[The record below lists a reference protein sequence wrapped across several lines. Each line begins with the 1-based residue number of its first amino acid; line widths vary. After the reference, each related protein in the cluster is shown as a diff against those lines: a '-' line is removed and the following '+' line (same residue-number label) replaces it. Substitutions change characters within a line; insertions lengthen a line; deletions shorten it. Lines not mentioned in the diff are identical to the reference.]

1 MSAKKQ
7 NFCLA
12 CHRPKITHWQNW
24 VDASVTLFFPKF
36 LTLLSRHL
44 DHHFAGA
51 LPRLFMALHLA
62 RFEALS
68 DEIKIEP
75 RTKLFTDVARQN
87 GATVEILKTR
97 FGYTDHLRITL
108 NGQAVYFDT
117 LPIAEFAN
125 ERNAADVDD
134 KKNCTQILRD
144 GGFPVLPSHSFWF
157 WQRKKALRFA
167 RQIGFPVVVKPRA
180 GSVARHVTT
189 NIKNEIE
196 LELAIDHANEFSPY
210 FLVEKYQADCF
221 VHRATMIDGDFV
233 ACAKQL
239 PAHVIGDGQRTI
251 AELIEQKNADPRR
264 DDKFYHKLIADE
276 SFLRGQTLTT
286 ADLPAQAGVPAK
298 DQTVFLQQDPFMRHG
313 GDIAELTDEVH
324 PDNVK
329 LFTDIASHFGLKII
343 GLDFMIK
350 DIAKSW
356 REQPCAVLEVNT
368 VPCIEMHHYPIYG
381 TPRDVAKKIFEMFK
395 KYYYND

>member
-1 MSAKKQ
+1 MQPQSTKI
-7 NFCLA
+7 CPA
-12 CHRPKITHWQNW
+12 CGVPRCTHTQNW
-24 VDASVTLFFPKF
+24 VDAFLSIFFPKF
-36 LTLLSRHL
+36 LSAASRRL
-44 DHHFAGA
+44 DKYFANW
-51 LPRLFMALHLA
+51 LPRFFVSVGLA
-62 RFEALS
+62 RFVSVVPE
-68 DEIKIEP
+68 DKIES
-75 RTKLFTDVARQN
+75 RTKLFTNVAKQN

-97 FGYTDHLRITL
+97 FGYTDHFRITL
-108 NGQAVYFDT
+108 NNQAAHFDT

-125 ERNAADVDD
+125 KRNAADIDD
-134 KKNCTQILRD
+134 KKICKQILLD
-144 GGFPVLPSHSFWF
+144 GGFPVLPSRAFWF

-210 FLVEKYQADCF
+210 FLVEKYQTDCF
-221 VHRATMIDGDFV
+221 VHRATIIDGDFV

-239 PAHVIGDGQRTI
+239 PAHVVGNGQDSI
-251 AELIEQKNADPRR
+251 ARLIEQKNADPRR
-264 DDKFYHKLIADE
+264 DDKFYHKLVADD
-276 SFLRGQTLTT
+276 SFLRGQALTT
-286 ADLPAQAGVPAK
+286 ASVPTK

-313 GDIAELTDEVH
+313 GDITEVTDEVH

-343 GLDFMIK
+343 GLDFMIR

-381 TPRDVAKKIFEMFK
+381 TPRDVAGKIFEMFK
-395 KYYYND
+395 KYYLK

>member
-1 MSAKKQ
+1 MSTKKQ
-7 NFCLA
+7 NFCPA
-12 CHRPKITHWQNW
+12 CHLPKITHWQNW

-36 LTLLSRHL
+36 LTFLSRRL
-44 DHHFAGA
+44 DRHFASTLPKLFIA
-51 LPRLFMALHLA
+51 LRLAH
-62 RFEALS
+62 FETLT
-68 DEIKIEP
+68 DEIKLEP

-87 GATVEILKTR
+87 SATVEILKTR
-97 FGYTDHLRITL
+97 FGHTDHFRITL
-108 NGQAVYFDT
+108 NDQAVYFDT

-125 ERNAADVDD
+125 QRIASDVDD
-134 KKNCTQILRD
+134 KKICTRILRE
-144 GGFPVLPSHSFWF
+144 GNFPVLPSHPFWF

-167 RQIGFPVVVKPRA
+167 RKIDFPVVVKPRA

-221 VHRATMIDGDFV
+221 VHRATLIDGLFV

-239 PAHVIGDGQRTI
+239 PAHVVGNGQDSI
-251 AELIEQKNADPRR
+251 ARLIEQKNTDPRR
-264 DDKFYHKLIADE
+264 DDKFYHKLTADE
-276 SFLRGQTLTT
+276 SFLRDQALTT
-286 ADLPAQAGVPAK
+286 ASVPAN
-298 DQTVFLQQDPFMRHG
+298 DQTIFLQKDPFMRYG
-313 GDIAELTDEVH
+313 GDIAEVTDEVH

-329 LFTDIASHFGLKII
+329 LFSDIASHFGLKII

-350 DIAKSW
+350 DIARSW

-381 TPRDVAKKIFEMFK
+381 TPRDVAGKIFEMFK
-395 KYYYND
+395 KYYLK